1 MSVPGDERVNFL
13 KLHLWLIKLIGVI
26 VPRRLRVNW
35 RQEWEAELRCREAM
49 LAEWDRL
56 DWRNKFDLLRRSASA
71 FWDALWLQPKRL
83 EEEMFQDLRFGARM
97 LLKSKGFT
105 AVAASALA
113 LGIGA
118 NTAIFSLIDAVLL
131 RPMIYDR
138 AEQLVMIW
146 ENADAGPAPGNYNDW
161 NTQNQVFQGMA
172 ALAQRR
178 FHLTGLGEPEQLTA
192 CGVTANFLPLLGVK
206 PFLGRNFLPEEDR
219 PGAAKVVLLS
229 YSLWQ
234 SSFGGE
240 SSLIGSEIALNGE
253 KHTVI
258 GVLPRGFQFGEPYV
272 RVWTPLGLS
281 ASELT
286 SRDGPSLR
294 VVARLKP
301 GVTISEA
308 DADIKAITMRI
319 AQQFPDAAAGL
330 SSAVVSLR
338 EELTGKAQRPLLL
351 LALAVAFVLLIA
363 CANLGGL
370 LLARA
375 AIRQREIAVR
385 AALGAGR
392 LRLLRQFLTESLL
405 LAGGGGVLGALLAV
419 GSFEFLQRLV
429 PEELTLQ
436 IHLQLNWRVLLVN
449 LLAALAAGLLFGLAP
464 AWQASR
470 VNLNQAL
477 KRGVAQS
484 IFGGFGAT
492 RRLRNALVIGEVA
505 LALILLVGA
514 ALLIQTLYHLHSQY
528 AALRPESLLTAR
540 TALPDYKYNERSQR
554 TAFYANVLARVRAL
568 PGVVSAG
575 YTTSVPLE
583 WKGGASNLTIE
594 GKQSQP
600 DSIWN
605 ANHRQVTEDYLQT
618 LGLPLLGGRYF
629 NTLDHERSQM
639 VAIINETMARKYWP
653 GEDPL
658 GKRFKIGEA
667 ESRRPWLTIVGVVAD
682 VRQEAMDAPAA
693 PEMYLPQRQS
703 YAYFAPRELVVRAS
717 VEPLT
722 LAPAVRAAVHA
733 VDPDQPVAN
742 LQTMQDILS
751 GNSSMRRAVMLLW
764 SVFAALALLL
774 AALGLYGALSY
785 FVTQHTP
792 EIGVRMALGA
802 QPRDVIRLVLRQ
814 GLRLVLGGGAAG
826 CLGAFILTRLMKSL
840 VFGVGAIDPL
850 TFALAPLLLGVV
862 ALAACWIPA
871 RRATRVDPLV
881 ALSRE

>member
-1 MSVPGDERVNFL
+1 
-13 KLHLWLIKLIGVI
+13 
-26 VPRRLRVNW
+26 
-35 RQEWEAELRCREAM
+35 
-49 LAEWDRL
+49 
-56 DWRNKFDLLRRSASA
+56 
-71 FWDALWLQPKRL
+71 
-83 EEEMFQDLRFGARM
+83 MFQDLRFGMRM

-105 AVAASALA
+105 AVAVLTLA

-118 NTAIFSLIDAVLL
+118 NTAIFSLIDAVFL

-138 AEQLVMIW
+138 AEQLAMIW
-146 ENADAGPAPGNYNDW
+146 ENSNAGPAPGNYSDW
-161 NTQNQVFQGMA
+161 KTHNQVFQEMA

-178 FHLTGLGEPEQLTA
+178 FHLTGGGEPEQLTA
-192 CGVTANFLPLLGVK
+192 YGVTANFLPLLGVK
-206 PFLGRNFLPEEDR
+206 PALGRNFLPEEDE

-229 YSLWQ
+229 YSFWQ
-234 SSFGGE
+234 SRFGGE
-240 SSLIGSEIALNGE
+240 SSIIGRDISLDGE

-258 GVLPRGFQFGEPYV
+258 GVLPRGFQFGERYV
-272 RVWTPLGLS
+272 RVWTPLGWS
-281 ASELT
+281 ASELAV
-286 SRDGPSLR
+286 RDGPSLR

-308 DADIKAITMRI
+308 DADIKAITRRI
-319 AQQFPDAAAGL
+319 AQQYPNDAAGL
-330 SSAVVSLR
+330 SSSVVSLR
-338 EELTGKAQRPLLL
+338 EEFTGKAQRPLLL

-375 AIRQREIAVR
+375 ATRQREIAIG

-392 LRLLRQFLTESLL
+392 LRLLRQLLTESLL
-405 LAGGGGVLGALLAV
+405 LAGGGGFLGVLLAV

-436 IHLQLNWRVLLVN
+436 INLQLNGRVLLVA

-477 KRGVAQS
+477 KQSGAQS
-484 IFGGFGAT
+484 IFGGFGAP

-505 LALILLVGA
+505 LALILLIGA
-514 ALLIQTLYHLHSQY
+514 GLLIRTLYHLHSQY
-528 AALRPESLLTAR
+528 AALHPESLLTAR
-540 TALPDYKYNERSQR
+540 TALPDYKYKEQSQR
-554 TAFYANVLARVRAL
+554 TAFYTQALARVRAL

-583 WKGGASNLTIE
+583 WKGGASNLTLE
-594 GKQSQP
+594 GKQPAP
-600 DSIWN
+600 DSNWN

-618 LGLPLLGGRYF
+618 LGTPLRGGRYF
-629 NTLDHERSQM
+629 NALDHEQSQR
-639 VAIINETMARKYWP
+639 VAIVNETMARKYWP
-653 GEDPL
+653 GEEPL

-667 ESRRPWLTIVGVVAD
+667 ESRRPWLTIIGVVAD
-682 VRQEAMDAPAA
+682 VRQEAMDAPVR

-703 YAYFAPRELVVRAS
+703 YAYFAPRELVVRTT

-722 LAPAVRAAVHA
+722 LAAAVRAAVHA

-742 LQTMQDILS
+742 LQTMEDILS

-774 AALGLYGALSY
+774 ASLGLYGVLSY

-792 EIGVRMALGA
+792 EIGIRMALGA
-802 QPRDVIRLVLRQ
+802 RIGDV
-814 GLRLVLGGGAAG
+814 LRLVLWQGLKLVLVGVAAG
-826 CLGAFILTRLMKSL
+826 CLGALTLTRLMKSL
-840 VFGVGAIDPL
+840 VFGIGGADPL

-862 ALAACWIPA
+862 ALAACWITA
-871 RRATRVDPLV
+871 RRATGWIHWWH
-881 ALSRE
+881 